1 VAQMTITDQSSART
15 YAPPLEPR
23 RPKAPSRSGPR
34 GWWPMLVLSFMIAL
48 YALSF
53 YVRRSHAF
61 PPQLVASFTAR
72 PWGIYT
78 HVLFGA
84 LALLLGPFQF
94 RRGILLRHRA
104 LHRNLGR
111 VYVISALMTGIVG
124 FYMSWYS
131 YAGAVTHFGFGILG
145 ILTASTTTVAYVRI
159 RAMDV
164 TAHREWMI
172 RSFALI
178 FAAVTLRIE
187 LPLLIAF
194 YHGAFTPA
202 YQIVAWLCWVPNLL
216 WAEWY
221 VRRSRRT
228 PAAQVPVHSRLQ
240 QGEQP
245 TDSRATVR

>member
-1 VAQMTITDQSSART
+1 MTTTDQSSGRA

-23 RPKAPSRSGPR
+23 RRNTPSGPTPR

-111 VYVISALMTGIVG
+111 VYAVSALMTGVVG
-124 FYMSWYS
+124 FYMAWYS
-131 YAGAVTHFGFGILG
+131 YAGAVTHFGFGVLG
-145 ILTASTTTVAYVRI
+145 ALTASTTSMAYLRI
-159 RAMDV
+159 RAFDV

-194 YHGAFTPA
+194 SKGAFTPA

-221 VRRSRRT
+221 VRQSRRT

-240 QGEQP
+240 Q
-245 TDSRATVR
+245 RAAY